1 MREGI
6 KAIKIEIRT
15 GWTRKTEPGLRQGGI
30 YIMAEKI
37 YSISEAAAM
46 VEVETH
52 VLRYWEEELEINI
65 KRNDMGHRCYED
77 RDVKILQRV
86 KILKDKGIQLK
97 AIKDMVHRMYE
108 MLDEGTDL
116 EESHTDD
123 KTAEIDK
130 VISDDKLINLK
141 SIDTIRVTCGDSK
154 YTTDCEGDTDSRI
167 VDFKMAQFQNIM
179 DKIVSNSIKDNI
191 KQITQSV
198 SGAVTEDV
206 VKQLDMLIQEKEE
219 QEEARYRR
227 LDSTIRE
234 LQQTRQEI
242 AASEVDGKKRGFF
255 KKKRK

>member
-1 MREGI
+1 M
-6 KAIKIEIRT
+6 
-15 GWTRKTEPGLRQGGI
+15 TEK
-30 YIMAEKI
+30 IMAEKS
-37 YSISEAAAM
+37 YSISEAASM

-52 VLRYWEEELEINI
+52 VLRYWEEELDINI
-65 KRNDMGHRCYED
+65 RRNEMGHRCYDD

-97 AIKDMVHRMYE
+97 AIKDMVHKMYE
-108 MLDEGTDL
+108 MLDEGTCL
-116 EESHTDD
+116 EETREND
-123 KTAEIDK
+123 KTEEIDK
-130 VISDDKLINLK
+130 VISEDKLINIK
-141 SIDTIRVTCGDSK
+141 TIDTIRVNCGDGKNNADGEEDS
-154 YTTDCEGDTDSRI
+154 DSRI

-191 KQITQSV
+191 KMITQSV

-227 LDSTIRE
+227 LDTTIRE

-242 AASEVDGKKRGFF
+242 AASEMGGKKSRFF

>member
-1 MREGI
+1 MS
-6 KAIKIEIRT
+6 
-15 GWTRKTEPGLRQGGI
+15 
-30 YIMAEKI
+30 EKS

-52 VLRYWEEELEINI
+52 VLRYWEEELEIDI
-65 KRNDMGHRCYED
+65 RRNEMGHRCYED

-97 AIKDMVHRMYE
+97 AIKDMVHKMYD
-108 MLDEGTDL
+108 MLDENRDTEKNTDNDAAG
-116 EESHTDD
+116 ENSD
-123 KTAEIDK
+123 EIDR
-130 VISDDKLINLK
+130 VMNEDKLLDIK
-141 SIDTIRVTCGDSK
+141 TIDTIRVNCGDNK
-154 YTTDCEGDTDSRI
+154 YGSGDDGLDSRI

-191 KQITQSV
+191 KMITQSV

-206 VKQLDMLIQEKEE
+206 IKQMDVLIQEKEE

-227 LDSTIRE
+227 LDTTIRE

-242 AASEVDGKKRGFF
+242 AASETGGKRRGLFR
-255 KKKRK
+255 KKNK

>member
-1 MREGI
+1 MS
-6 KAIKIEIRT
+6 
-15 GWTRKTEPGLRQGGI
+15 
-30 YIMAEKI
+30 EKS

-52 VLRYWEEELEINI
+52 VLRYWEEELEIDI
-65 KRNDMGHRCYED
+65 RRNEMGHRCYED

-97 AIKDMVHRMYE
+97 AIKDMVHKMYD
-108 MLDEGTDL
+108 MLDENRDTEKNTDNDAVG
-116 EESHTDD
+116 ENSD
-123 KTAEIDK
+123 EIDR
-130 VISDDKLINLK
+130 VMNEDKLLDIK
-141 SIDTIRVTCGDSK
+141 TIDTIRVNCGDNK
-154 YTTDCEGDTDSRI
+154 YGSGDDGSDSRI

-191 KQITQSV
+191 KMITQSV

-206 VKQLDMLIQEKEE
+206 IKQMDVLIQEKEE

-227 LDSTIRE
+227 LDTTIRE

-242 AASEVDGKKRGFF
+242 AASETGGKRRGLFR
-255 KKKRK
+255 KKKK

>member
-1 MREGI
+1 MS
-6 KAIKIEIRT
+6 
-15 GWTRKTEPGLRQGGI
+15 
-30 YIMAEKI
+30 EKS

-52 VLRYWEEELEINI
+52 VLRYWEEELEIDI
-65 KRNDMGHRCYED
+65 RRNEMGHRCYED

-97 AIKDMVHRMYE
+97 AIKDMVHKMYD
-108 MLDEGTDL
+108 MLDEDRDIEKNTDNDAAG
-116 EESHTDD
+116 ENSD
-123 KTAEIDK
+123 EIDRVMNEDELLDIK
-130 VISDDKLINLK
+130 T
-141 SIDTIRVTCGDSK
+141 IDTIRVNCGDNK
-154 YTTDCEGDTDSRI
+154 YGSGDDGSDSRI

-191 KQITQSV
+191 KMITQSV

-206 VKQLDMLIQEKEE
+206 IKQMDVLIQEKEE

-227 LDSTIRE
+227 LDTTIRE

-242 AASEVDGKKRGFF
+242 AASETGGKRRGLFR
-255 KKKRK
+255 KKKK

>member
-1 MREGI
+1 MS
-6 KAIKIEIRT
+6 
-15 GWTRKTEPGLRQGGI
+15 
-30 YIMAEKI
+30 EKS

-52 VLRYWEEELEINI
+52 VLRYWEEELEIDI
-65 KRNDMGHRCYED
+65 RRNEMGHRCYED

-97 AIKDMVHRMYE
+97 AIKDMVHKMYD
-108 MLDEGTDL
+108 MLDENSDTEKNTDNDAAG
-116 EESHTDD
+116 ENSD
-123 KTAEIDK
+123 EIDR
-130 VISDDKLINLK
+130 VMNEDKLLDIK
-141 SIDTIRVTCGDSK
+141 TIDTIRVNCGDNK
-154 YTTDCEGDTDSRI
+154 YGSGDDGSDSRI

-191 KQITQSV
+191 KMITQSV

-206 VKQLDMLIQEKEE
+206 IKQMDVLIQEKEE

-227 LDSTIRE
+227 LDTTIRE

-242 AASEVDGKKRGFF
+242 AASETGGKRRGLFR
-255 KKKRK
+255 KKKK

>member
-1 MREGI
+1 MS
-6 KAIKIEIRT
+6 
-15 GWTRKTEPGLRQGGI
+15 
-30 YIMAEKI
+30 EKS

-52 VLRYWEEELEINI
+52 VLRYWEEELEIDI
-65 KRNDMGHRCYED
+65 RRNEMGHRCYED

-97 AIKDMVHRMYE
+97 AIKDMVHKMYD
-108 MLDEGTDL
+108 MLDENRDTEKNTDNDAAG
-116 EESHTDD
+116 ENSD
-123 KTAEIDK
+123 EIDR
-130 VISDDKLINLK
+130 VMNEDKLLDIK
-141 SIDTIRVTCGDSK
+141 TIDTIRVNCGDNK
-154 YTTDCEGDTDSRI
+154 YGSGDDGSDSRI

-191 KQITQSV
+191 KMITQSV

-206 VKQLDMLIQEKEE
+206 IKQMDVLIQEKEE

-227 LDSTIRE
+227 LDTTIRE

-242 AASEVDGKKRGFF
+242 AASETGGKRRGLFR
-255 KKKRK
+255 KKKK